1 MQMGPGLSEGD
12 LLLEE
17 HPSWMGRQDGSVEEE
32 GLGGFLRRQ
41 RWRPGLRLKQSPL
54 RYSVTYPQ

>member
-17 HPSWMGRQDGSVEEE
+17 HPSWMDRQDRGLWWKKGGELFCE
-32 GLGGFLRRQ
+32 GRAGGQVCAKSSHLSAT
-41 RWRPGLRLKQSPL
+41 L
-54 RYSVTYPQ
+54 

>member
-17 HPSWMGRQDGSVEEE
+17 HPPWMGRQDRGLWRKRGWEDFCE
-32 GLGGFLRRQ
+32 GRGGGR
-41 RWRPGLRLKQSPL
+41 
-54 RYSVTYPQ
+54 VCA